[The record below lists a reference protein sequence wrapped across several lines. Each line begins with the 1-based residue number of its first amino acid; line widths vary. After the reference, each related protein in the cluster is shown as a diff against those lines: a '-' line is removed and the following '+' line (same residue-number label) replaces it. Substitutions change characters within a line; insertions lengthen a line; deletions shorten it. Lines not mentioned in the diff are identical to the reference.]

1 MRAPFDDVAAMAMF
15 AAVVKKQ
22 SFTAAANEIGIAKSA
37 VSKRIAELEERVGV
51 RLLTRTTRKLSLTEE
66 GVRYYEH
73 CAALLTAARAAEASV
88 ADAGAAP
95 RGPLRVNAPVT
106 FAQMFLARA
115 LARFLERH
123 AAVEIALTTDD
134 RIVDVV
140 DGGYDVVIRICAELK
155 VSSLVVKKL
164 ASDRLVVCGSPQYL
178 DAHGRPHSPGDLV
191 NHNCLHYSL
200 VGREAEWRFR
210 GASGPLAIPTL
221 GNLDAADGAVLRQAA
236 LADLGLVVLPHF
248 MVAADVARG
257 DLELVLDGRRRA
269 EIGIYAVFASRRNL
283 PARTKALLDHLGGY
297 FASADWRTAL
307 RTT

>member
-22 SFTAAANEIGIAKSA
+22 SFTAAAAEVGIAKSA
-37 VSKRIAELEERVGV
+37 VSKRIAELEERAGV

-73 CAALLTAARAAEASV
+73 CAALLAAARAAEASI
-88 ADAGAAP
+88 AGAGAAP

-106 FAQMFLARA
+106 FAQMFLARS

-123 AAVEIALTTDD
+123 PAVELDLTTDD

-155 VSSLVVKKL
+155 VSSLVAKKL
-164 ASDRLVVCGSPQYL
+164 AADRLVVCGTPEYL
-178 DAHGRPHSPGDLV
+178 DAHGRPQSPGDLV

-210 GASGPLAIPTL
+210 GATGPLAIPTL
-221 GNLDAADGAVLRQAA
+221 GNLNASDGSVLRQAA
-236 LADLGLVVLPHF
+236 LAHLGLIVLPHF
-248 MVAADVARG
+248 MVAGDVARG
-257 DLELVLDGRRRA
+257 SLELVLDGRRRA

-283 PARTKALLDHLGGY
+283 PARTKALLDHLSGY
-297 FASADWRTAL
+297 FSVADWRTRL

>member
-15 AAVVKKQ
+15 ATVVKKQ
-22 SFTAAANEIGIAKSA
+22 SFTAAADEIGIAKSA

-73 CAALLTAARAAEASV
+73 CAALLTAARAADASV

-95 RGPLRVNAPVT
+95 RGPLRINAPVT

-115 LARFLERH
+115 LARFLEQE

-164 ASDRLVVCGSPQYL
+164 ASDRLVVCGTPEYL
-178 DAHGRPHSPGDLV
+178 DTHGRPHSPGDLV

-210 GASGPLAIPTL
+210 GATGPLAIPTL

-236 LADLGLVVLPHF
+236 LAHLGLVVLPHF
-248 MVAADVARG
+248 MVAGDVARG

-283 PARTKALLDHLGGY
+283 PARTKALLDYLGGY
-297 FASADWRTAL
+297 FSAADWRTAL